1 MNMYTYFHENRKN
14 FRKNHTTLTNLYTFD
29 ILTYSNV
36 QERDMKITVFD
47 KASIGNDLDYSPL
60 AAFGDLTVYDTSTP
74 DEVKARLAGC
84 EVAVINKV
92 KLSAEVLAYAD
103 CLKLICIFA
112 TGYDNID
119 VLYCRE
125 KGIAV
130 CNVVGYSTESV
141 AQLTVAMALTL
152 CSHLPTYTSAVA
164 SGWYSHQSS
173 PNLLV
178 PVYHELC
185 GKTWGIVGYGNIG
198 KKVASIARAFGCR
211 VLAYKRNPDSSECTD
226 LETLLRESDIISLHT
241 PLNSQSRGM
250 IGSEQIAKMHKK
262 PILVN
267 VARGAVWDEA
277 AIAQALMQG
286 KISGL
291 GCDVFSTEPFP
302 TEHPFFEI
310 KEHPAVCLTPHM
322 AWASF
327 EARTR
332 CLDEI
337 CQNIAA
343 FQKGEVRNRVDL

>member
-1 MNMYTYFHENRKN
+1 MN
-14 FRKNHTTLTNLYTFD
+14 
-29 ILTYSNV
+29 V
-36 QERDMKITVFD
+36 TVFD
-47 KASIGNDLDYSPL
+47 KASIGMDLDYSPL
-60 AAFGDLTVYDTSTP
+60 SAYGKLTVYETSTP
-74 DEVKARLAGC
+74 AEVKARLDGC

-92 KLSAEVLAYAD
+92 KLSAEVLSSAD
-103 CLKLICIFA
+103 RLKLICIFA

-119 VLYCRE
+119 VVYCRE
-125 KGIAV
+125 HGIAV

-141 AQLTVAMALTL
+141 AQLTIAMALSL
-152 CSHLPTYTSAVA
+152 CSYLPTYTAATA

-185 GKTWGIVGYGNIG
+185 GKTWGIIGYGNIG
-198 KKVASIARAFGCR
+198 KKVAQIARAFGCR
-211 VLAYKRNPDSSECTD
+211 VLAYKRCPDSPECTD
-226 LETLLRESDIISLHT
+226 LETLLRKSDVISLHT
-241 PLNSQSRGM
+241 PLNEQSRGM
-250 IGSEQIAKMHKK
+250 IGSEQLCMMDKK
-262 PILVN
+262 PIVIN

-277 AIAQALMQG
+277 AVAQALIAG

-310 KEHPAVCLTPHM
+310 KDRPDVCLTPHM

-327 EARTR
+327 EARER

-337 CQNIAA
+337 CQNIDA
-343 FQKGEVRNRVDL
+343 FQKGEQRNRVDLK

>member
-1 MNMYTYFHENRKN
+1 MN
-14 FRKNHTTLTNLYTFD
+14 
-29 ILTYSNV
+29 
-36 QERDMKITVFD
+36 ITVFD
-47 KASIGNDLDYSPL
+47 KASIGEDLDYTPL
-60 AAFGDLTVYDTSTP
+60 SAHGELTVYDTSTP
-74 DEVKARLAGC
+74 DQVKQRLVGC
-84 EVAVINKV
+84 NVAVINKV
-92 KLSAEVLAYAD
+92 KLSAEVLEHAD
-103 CLKLICIFA
+103 VLKLICIFA

-119 VLYCRE
+119 VAYCRE

-141 AQLTVAMALTL
+141 AQLTVAMALSL
-152 CSHLPTYTSAVA
+152 SSHLPTYTASTA
-164 SGWYSHQSS
+164 SGWYSRQSS

-198 KKVASIARAFGCR
+198 KKVGEIAKAFGCK
-211 VLAYKRNPDSSECTD
+211 VLAYKRNPDSPDCTD

-241 PLNSQSRGM
+241 PLNAESRGM
-250 IGSEQIAKMHKK
+250 IGAEQIDIMNKK
-262 PILVN
+262 PIVIN

-277 AIAQALMQG
+277 AIATALTEG

-302 TEHPFFEI
+302 VEHPFFTI
-310 KEHPAVCLTPHM
+310 KDAPNVCLTPHM

-337 CQNIAA
+337 CKNIDA
-343 FQKGEVRNRVDL
+343 FQKGEKRNRVDL

>member
-1 MNMYTYFHENRKN
+1 MN
-14 FRKNHTTLTNLYTFD
+14 
-29 ILTYSNV
+29 V
-36 QERDMKITVFD
+36 TVFD
-47 KASIGNDLDYSPL
+47 RASIGEDLDYSPL
-60 AAFGDLTVYDTSTP
+60 SVFGELTVYDASTP
-74 DEVKARLAGC
+74 EEVKERLAGC

-92 KLSAEVLAYAD
+92 KMTSEVLSSAD
-103 CLKLICIFA
+103 ALKLICIFA

-119 VLYCRE
+119 VAYCRE

-141 AQLTVAMALTL
+141 AQLTAAMALSL
-152 CSHLPTYTSAVA
+152 CSHLPAYTAATA
-164 SGWYSHQSS
+164 SGWYSRQAS

-198 KKVASIARAFGCR
+198 KKVGEIARAFGCK
-211 VLAYKRNPDSSECTD
+211 VLAYKRNPDSEECTD

-241 PLNSQSRGM
+241 PLNAQSRGM
-250 IGSEQIAKMHKK
+250 IGAEQIGMMAKK
-262 PILVN
+262 PIVIN

-277 AIAQALMQG
+277 AIADAVKDG
-286 KISGL
+286 KISGM

-302 TEHPFFEI
+302 VEHPFFEI
-310 KEHPAVCLTPHM
+310 KDAPNVCLTPHM

-327 EARTR
+327 EARER

-337 CQNIAA
+337 CMNIDA
-343 FQKGEVRNRVDL
+343 FRKGETRNRVDLK

>member
-1 MNMYTYFHENRKN
+1 MN
-14 FRKNHTTLTNLYTFD
+14 
-29 ILTYSNV
+29 V
-36 QERDMKITVFD
+36 TVFD
-47 KASIGNDLDYSPL
+47 KASIGMDLDYSPL
-60 AAFGDLTVYDTSTP
+60 SAYGKLTVYETSTP
-74 DEVKARLAGC
+74 AEVKARLDGC

-92 KLSAEVLAYAD
+92 KLSAEVLSSAD
-103 CLKLICIFA
+103 ALKLICIFA

-119 VLYCRE
+119 VAYCRE
-125 KGIAV
+125 HGIAV

-141 AQLTVAMALTL
+141 AQLTIAMALSL
-152 CSHLPTYTSAVA
+152 CSYLPTYTAATA

-185 GKTWGIVGYGNIG
+185 GKTWGIIGYGNIG
-198 KKVASIARAFGCR
+198 KKVAQIARAFGCR
-211 VLAYKRNPDSSECTD
+211 VLAYKRCPDSPECTD
-226 LETLLRESDIISLHT
+226 LETLLRKSDVISLHT
-241 PLNSQSRGM
+241 PLNEQSRGM
-250 IGSEQIAKMHKK
+250 IGSEQIAMMDKK
-262 PILVN
+262 PIVVN

-277 AIAQALMQG
+277 AVAQALIAG

-310 KEHPAVCLTPHM
+310 KDRPDVCLTPHM

-327 EARTR
+327 EARER

-337 CQNIAA
+337 CQNIDA
-343 FQKGEVRNRVDL
+343 FQKGEQRNRVDLK